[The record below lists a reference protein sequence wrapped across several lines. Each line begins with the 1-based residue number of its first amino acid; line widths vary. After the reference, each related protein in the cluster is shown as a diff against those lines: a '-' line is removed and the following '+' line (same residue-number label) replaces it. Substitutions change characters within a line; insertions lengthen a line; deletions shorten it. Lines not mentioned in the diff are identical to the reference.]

1 MHSRQK
7 TRMWF
12 SSEEIHTGALK
23 KLVEHSLPT
32 VVKEIRE
39 KVRQF
44 FFDFEDAELHITP
57 KQIGTYMLSGR
68 YGSYYI
74 IRECK
79 TYLNVDN
86 LLNHER
92 EKVIKTCTYKWKD
105 YAEGADSFEV
115 RTNKHIGQP
124 LVFKRNDFL
133 SGYEIKTLFP
143 IQQKETKL
151 DFSEKEEAKKAPF

>member
-1 MHSRQK
+1 
-7 TRMWF
+7 
-12 SSEEIHTGALK
+12 
-23 KLVEHSLPT
+23 

-57 KQIGTYMLSGR
+57 KQIATHMLGGR

-86 LLNHER
+86 LMDDKG
-92 EKVIKTCTYKWKD
+92 EKTIKTCTYKWKD
-105 YAEGADSFEV
+105 YTEGMDTFDV

-124 LVFKRNDFL
+124 LVFRRVEFL
-133 SGYEIKTLFP
+133 TGHEINTLFP
-143 IQQKETKL
+143 PASEPVPEPEQQEIT
-151 DFSEKEEAKKAPF
+151 FSQENDTPF